1 MFRIQNKLYITFF
14 FIFLFSCNTSQTSM
28 NVNNEVKNKTSNS
41 PLLTAS
47 ISDEGNSIKIYR
59 NDLDKPILT
68 QNAGTNFRPYIH
80 PIISPDGNSNI
91 TEYSPSHHK
100 HQTGLYWGFKGI
112 KEKLPLSDQQLKNEK
127 TIIDSYKT
135 AINEIDWY
143 GIDEELART
152 KYEAL
157 VKEKDTQL
165 ISNGIDPYLAR
176 DYFHHP
182 TKDFYGD
189 STEYWKRKNVI
200 VLRPKSTDSDPSV
213 KWRTVYDCLLYTSP
227 SPRD

>member
-1 MFRIQNKLYITFF
+1 
-14 FIFLFSCNTSQTSM
+14 M

-59 NDLDKPILT
+59 NGLDKPILT

-112 KEKLPLSDQQLKNEK
+112 KEKLPLSDQQLKL
-127 TIIDSYKT
+127 S
-135 AINEIDWY
+135 
-143 GIDEELART
+143 
-152 KYEAL
+152 
-157 VKEKDTQL
+157 L
-165 ISNGIDPYLAR
+165 IHI
-176 DYFHHP
+176 
-182 TKDFYGD
+182 
-189 STEYWKRKNVI
+189 
-200 VLRPKSTDSDPSV
+200 
-213 KWRTVYDCLLYTSP
+213 
-227 SPRD
+227 

>member
-1 MFRIQNKLYITFF
+1 MLRLAIKYHLLITIF
-14 FIFLFSCNTSQTSM
+14 FLFSCNTTKNSIDINSK
-28 NVNNEVKNKTSNS
+28 NNDVSSNI
-41 PLLTAS
+41 PLLTATMDNQS
-47 ISDEGNSIKIYR
+47 NSIKIY
-59 NDLDKPILT
+59 LKGSEKPILT

-80 PIISPDGNSNI
+80 PILSPDGNSNI

-112 KEKLPLSDQQLKNEK
+112 KEKLPLTDKQLENEK
-127 TIIDSYKT
+127 IIIDSYKS
-135 AINEIDWY
+135 AIDEIDWY
-143 GIDEELART
+143 GIDEELARK

-182 TKDFYGD
+182 TKNFYGD
-189 STEYWKRKNVI
+189 STEYWNRKNVSS
-200 VLRPKSTDSDPSV
+200 K
-213 KWRTVYDCLLYTSP
+213 C
-227 SPRD
+227 